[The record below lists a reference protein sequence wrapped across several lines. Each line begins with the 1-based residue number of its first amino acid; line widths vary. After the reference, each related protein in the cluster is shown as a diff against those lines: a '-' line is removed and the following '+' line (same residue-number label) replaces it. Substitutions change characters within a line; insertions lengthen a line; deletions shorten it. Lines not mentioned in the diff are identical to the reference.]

1 VGERNEAEVT
11 VIAQQQS
18 RRTGQWLRA
27 RRVRED
33 HYVTELLHDDG
44 RWWEVPAGAA
54 DNRQEAVANLRRLIR
69 GIRPLSDADNDEVVG
84 FAIARPP
91 SH

>member
-1 VGERNEAEVT
+1 MT

-18 RRTGQWLRA
+18 QRTGQWLRA
-27 RRVRED
+27 RHVRED
-33 HYVTELLHDDG
+33 HYVTELLHETG
-44 RWWEVPAGAA
+44 IWWEVSAGAA
-54 DNRQEAVANLRRLIR
+54 DNRQDAVANLRQLVRA
-69 GIRPLSDADNDEVVG
+69 IRPLSDADDDDVGG

>member
-1 VGERNEAEVT
+1 MT

-18 RRTGQWLRA
+18 KRTGQWLRT

-33 HYVTELLHDDG
+33 HYVTELLHETG
-44 RWWEVPAGAA
+44 TWWEVPAGAA
-54 DNRQEAVANLRRLIR
+54 DNRHDAVANLRQLVHA
-69 GIRPLSDADNDEVVG
+69 IRPLSDADADDVVG